1 VAEAFDDVIRPRV
14 IGSQERMTASLG
26 ETSRGPSG
34 VALSVMVSLVT
45 GHRVIT
51 VAVRSRTGAMN
62 NGSQAHQV

>member
-1 VAEAFDDVIRPRV
+1 
-14 IGSQERMTASLG
+14 MTASLG

-34 VALSVMVSLVT
+34 VALSVMGSLVT
-45 GHRVIT
+45 GHRVVT